1 MRVGEQEADAEKM
14 SPREPLPAVQE
25 VLKKVFRVVEHQH
38 GLWRSTLRDCL
49 PLLSSLSN
57 LAEQLQAVQNVQLE
71 ETPLRAFP
79 DLKDRLRRKLLAAG
93 DAILDQLGEKLANL
107 LQVRDTV
114 SNHVERVFEL
124 YEQRADE
131 LGLDTVLQPSAL
143 SPSLA
148 DMLAWLQD
156 IDRHYRNVYLE
167 RKWLLSQVQW
177 RNLPSIPTLQQ
188 TWEQKSENDQDLVE
202 DILLNVSFF
211 LET

>member
-1 MRVGEQEADAEKM
+1 M
-14 SPREPLPAVQE
+14 SPREPLPALQE
-25 VLKKVFRVVEHQH
+25 ALKKVFHAVEHQNR
-38 GLWRSTLRDCL
+38 LWRTALSDCS
-49 PLLSSLSN
+49 PLLTSLGN
-57 LAEQLQAVQNVQLE
+57 LAEQLQASQNVQLE

-93 DAILDQLGEKLANL
+93 DSILDQLGEKLASL

-114 SNHVERVFEL
+114 SSHVEQVFQL
-124 YEQRADE
+124 YEQKADE
-131 LGLDTVLQPSAL
+131 LGLDVVLQPSAV

-156 IDRHYRNVYLE
+156 IDRHYRNAYLE
-167 RKWLLSQVQW
+167 RKYLLSQIQW
-177 RNLPSIPTLQQ
+177 GNLPNIQTLLQAWNQ
-188 TWEQKSENDQDLVE
+188 ISENDQDLVP

>member
-1 MRVGEQEADAEKM
+1 M
-14 SPREPLPAVQE
+14 SPREPLPTVQD
-25 VLKKVFRVVEHQH
+25 VLKKAFRVVEHQH
-38 GLWRSTLRDCL
+38 GLWRSTLSDCS
-49 PLLSSLSN
+49 PLLTSLSN
-57 LAEQLQAVQNVQLE
+57 LAEQLQASQNVQLE

-93 DAILDQLGEKLANL
+93 DAILDQLGEKLISL

-114 SNHVERVFEL
+114 SSHVEQVFEL
-124 YEQRADE
+124 YEQKADE
-131 LGLDTVLQPSAL
+131 LGLDAVLQPSTV

-156 IDRHYRNVYLE
+156 IDRHYRNAYLE
-167 RKWLLSQVQW
+167 RKYLFSQIQWGNLLNIQT
-177 RNLPSIPTLQQ
+177 LPQAWDRI
-188 TWEQKSENDQDLVE
+188 SENDQDLVR